1 MKPVYIL
8 LVLLLTYN
16 LSDAQ
21 IYEIG
26 VFGGGSNFV
35 GDVGATTFIA
45 PNALSFGGILKW
57 NRSTRHSLRASF
69 IYSKLAADDT
79 ASDDPRRKLRGY
91 NFNSSLFEVSAGMEF
106 TFFEFDLHTGTPQAT
121 PYIYTGISMAN
132 FPNFYYS
139 GGRLVSEKTR
149 SNAYGIP
156 IALGFKVSVA
166 PHIVLGFEIAAH
178 YTFSDELDGS
188 VPDTENLRERFRFGN
203 FNNND
208 WYVFSGFTLTYTF
221 GRKPCFCNY

>member
-8 LVLLLTYN
+8 LLLSYN
-16 LSDAQ
+16 LSVAQ

-26 VFGGGSNFV
+26 IFGGGSNFI
-35 GDVGATTFIA
+35 GDVGETTFIA
-45 PNALSFGGILKW
+45 PNELSTGIVAKW
-57 NRSTRHSLRASF
+57 NRSPRHSLRASF
-69 IYSKLAADDT
+69 IYSKFAADDT
-79 ASDDPRRKLRGY
+79 NSDDPRRKLRGY
-91 NFNSSLFEVSAGMEF
+91 NFNSSLLEVSVGMEF
-106 TFFEFDLHTGTPQAT
+106 TFFEFDLHTGTTQAT

-149 SNAYGIP
+149 SNAYGLP
-156 IALGFKVSVA
+156 IALGFKTTITR
-166 PHIVLGFEIAAH
+166 HIVLAFEIAAH

-188 VPDTENLRERFRFGN
+188 EPDTKNLRERFRFGN

>member
-8 LVLLLTYN
+8 LLLSYN
-16 LSDAQ
+16 LSVAQ

-26 VFGGGSNFV
+26 IFGGGSNFI
-35 GDVGATTFIA
+35 GDVGETTFIA
-45 PNALSFGGILKW
+45 PNELSTGIVAKW
-57 NRSTRHSLRASF
+57 NRSPRHSLRASF
-69 IYSKLAADDT
+69 IYSKFAADDT
-79 ASDDPRRKLRGY
+79 NSDDPRRKLRGY
-91 NFNSSLFEVSAGMEF
+91 NFNSSLLEVSVGMEF
-106 TFFEFDLHTGTPQAT
+106 TFFEFDLHTGTTQAT

-149 SNAYGIP
+149 SNAYGFP
-156 IALGFKVSVA
+156 IALGFKTTITR
-166 PHIVLGFEIAAH
+166 HIVLAFEIAAH

-188 VPDTENLRERFRFGN
+188 EPDTKNLRERFRFDN

>member
-1 MKPVYIL
+1 MKLVQIL
-8 LVLLLTYN
+8 LFFLLSYN
-16 LSDAQ
+16 LSIAQ

-45 PNALSFGGILKW
+45 PNELTIGSVLKW
-57 NRSTRHSLRASF
+57 NRSARHSLRASF
-69 IYSKLAADDT
+69 IYSKYAADDT
-79 ASDDPRRKLRGY
+79 NSDDPRRKLRGY
-91 NFNSSLFEVSAGMEF
+91 NFNSSLLEVSVGMEF
-106 TFFEFDLHTGTPQAT
+106 TFFEFDLHTGTTQAT

-149 SNAYGIP
+149 SNAYGLP
-156 IALGFKVSVA
+156 IALGFKTTITR
-166 PHIVLGFEIAAH
+166 HIVLAFEIAAH

-188 VPDTENLRERFRFGN
+188 EPDTKNLRERFRFGN